1 MKIVFLEGLPGVGK
15 TTILQR
21 LREKYPNINTVDEL
35 IFNKLF
41 TNSVITQEDFMKNDD
56 IKCIK
61 AQSLNSVVDRGPI
74 STLSYNQVRH
84 IVDENF
90 KFNILLVKKWFNQWL
105 NLINNS
111 IIYYFTN
118 DQNTFSIT
126 SQNKNDPYGSI
137 INQKILEYVSLYNCK
152 KYCKNVIIKKYYKN
166 NLEEIVDEIANQFVC
181 T

>member
-74 STLSYNQVRH
+74 STL
-84 IVDENF
+84 
-90 KFNILLVKKWFNQWL
+90 
-105 NLINNS
+105 
-111 IIYYFTN
+111 
-118 DQNTFSIT
+118 
-126 SQNKNDPYGSI
+126 
-137 INQKILEYVSLYNCK
+137 
-152 KYCKNVIIKKYYKN
+152 
-166 NLEEIVDEIANQFVC
+166 
-181 T
+181 